1 MATLKSCC
9 FFSNLFRNGW
19 KAATLV
25 LAQYCQH
32 TTPAKPISPSP
43 ANEGQRGVIWSAGAI
58 QCLINLSWN
67 KVTRSAGP
75 GPRPISII
83 GLYVL
88 WEEGKTDYVC
98 TCVYAAATPVC
109 PLISID
115 LVDHNLNDCIVIVWL
130 RVMICHQPPG
140 RGDGWL
146 LASTLRL
153 FTGADWILVAVG
165 G

>member
-1 MATLKSCC
+1 MICWGDTVPHQS
-9 FFSNLFRNGW
+9 
-19 KAATLV
+19 V
-25 LAQYCQH
+25 LEQGHQERRAR
-32 TTPAKPISPSP
+32 ASSP
-43 ANEGQRGVIWSAGAI
+43 
-58 QCLINLSWN
+58 
-67 KVTRSAGP
+67 
-75 GPRPISII
+75 
-83 GLYVL
+83 LYNWTVRVVRR
-88 WEEGKTDYVC
+88 EEVKTDRAC

-115 LVDHNLNDCIVIVWL
+115 LVDHNLNDCIVIVSL
-130 RVMICHQPPG
+130 HVMICHQPPG